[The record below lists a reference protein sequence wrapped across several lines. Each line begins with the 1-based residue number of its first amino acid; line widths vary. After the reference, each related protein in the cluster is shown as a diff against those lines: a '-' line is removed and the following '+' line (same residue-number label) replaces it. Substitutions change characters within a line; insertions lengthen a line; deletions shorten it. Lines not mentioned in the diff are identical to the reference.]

1 MRTFLTALLVLVF
14 FLLGVMAFFPQ
25 EAMLNY
31 FVELAARK
39 SAIQISWD
47 EGRFSTLSTTLKNVQ
62 LSTPEKKVFT
72 LSAVHIHPS
81 FLGLSLAFKEGE
93 MAGGIRTMLDRI
105 HFKIDNIAVSSY
117 LPPGKLSLE
126 GGYALKSG
134 DGTGRFAMLFSGA
147 LFPMSSARDV
157 SAEGTFT
164 VSAKEL
170 SVDFDIQ
177 GKGASGKGSAK
188 ITWQKEF
195 RNSPI
200 SGNIEVKEGG
210 KSIKI
215 SIAGTVGAPEM
226 APAMQ

>member
-1 MRTFLTALLVLVF
+1 MRNFLTALLVLVF

-39 SAIQISWD
+39 SAIQLSWD

-62 LSTPEKKVFT
+62 LNAPEKKVLT
-72 LSAVHIHPS
+72 ISSVHIHPS

-93 MAGGIRTMLDRI
+93 MVGDIRTMLDRI
-105 HFKIDNIAVSSY
+105 HFNIKNVSVSSS
-117 LPPGKLSLE
+117 LPPGKLTLE
-126 GGYALKSG
+126 GVYAARSG
-134 DGTGRFAMLFSGA
+134 NGNGKFAMLFSGA

-164 VSAKEL
+164 ISAKEL

-177 GKGASGKGSAK
+177 GKGASGNGSAK
-188 ITWQKEF
+188 ISWQKEF
-195 RNSPI
+195 RNSPV

-215 SIAGTVGAPEM
+215 SIAGTIGAPQM
-226 APAMQ
+226 APTMQ